1 MHDEQVAVRLVDT
14 LVQKAIE
21 CDASDIHFEPFEQ
34 NLHIRFRVDG
44 VLSPQD
50 PIVNTY
56 ADQIIMRL
64 KVLAEINTAE
74 TRVPQDGKFRFS
86 YNDSFVDVRVSTFP
100 SLHGEKIVARLLN
113 RDQQAIDLDRLGIQE
128 KNCDALKRIISK
140 PYGLF
145 LVTGPTGSGKTTTLY
160 AALSRLHTHDK
171 NIVTLEDPVEY
182 ALDGIT
188 QGQINRAT
196 GFTFDVG
203 IRSVLRQDP
212 DILLVGEIRD
222 RQTARTAIEAALTGH
237 LVLSTLHTN
246 DAPSAIVRL
255 LDMGIEPFLINA
267 VLLGVLAQRLVR
279 LLCDKCKQE
288 RVCTDKEQQW
298 ATSFGVTLKNVY
310 DAHGCDACNNTGYVG
325 RTGIFELLSVTD
337 KLAQLV
343 MHESDL
349 EQLTV
354 QAIADGTQLMVCDG
368 LCKVASGQTSLA
380 ELLRVV
386 RL

>member
-1 MHDEQVAVRLVDT
+1 MYDEQVAVRLVDG
-14 LVQKAIE
+14 LLKKAIS
-21 CDASDIHFEPFEQ
+21 CGSSDIHLEPFEN
-34 NLHIRFRVDG
+34 NLRVRFRIDG
-44 VLSPQD
+44 VLLPQD
-50 PIVNTY
+50 AISHAY
-56 ADQIIMRL
+56 AQQVIMRC
-64 KVLAEINTAE
+64 KVLSEINTTE
-74 TRVPQDGKFRFS
+74 TRVPQDGKFRFFDH
-86 YNDSFVDVRVSTFP
+86 DSFVDIRVSTFP

-113 RDQQAIDLDRLGIQE
+113 RDQQAINLDLLGMQDKDR
-128 KNCDALKRIISK
+128 DSLKKIISK
-140 PYGLF
+140 AHGLF

-160 AALSRLHTHDK
+160 AALSHVHTDEK

-188 QGQINRAT
+188 QGHINRAQ

-203 IRSVLRQDP
+203 IRAVLRQDP

-222 RQTARTAIEAALTGH
+222 RQTARTAVEAALTGH

-246 DAPSAIVRL
+246 DAASAIVRL

-279 LLCDKCKQE
+279 VLCDQCKQE
-288 RVCTDKEQQW
+288 REATQKEQEW
-298 ATSFGVTLKNVY
+298 AQSYDIVLGKVY
-310 DAHGCDACNNTGYVG
+310 DPQGCDTCNNTGYIG
-325 RTGIFELLSVTD
+325 RVGIFELLQVSQ

-343 MHESDL
+343 MHEGDL
-349 EQLTV
+349 EQLTT
-354 QAIADGTQLMVCDG
+354 QAVADGMQLMVRDG
-368 LCKVASGQTSLA
+368 LGKVVTGQTSLS